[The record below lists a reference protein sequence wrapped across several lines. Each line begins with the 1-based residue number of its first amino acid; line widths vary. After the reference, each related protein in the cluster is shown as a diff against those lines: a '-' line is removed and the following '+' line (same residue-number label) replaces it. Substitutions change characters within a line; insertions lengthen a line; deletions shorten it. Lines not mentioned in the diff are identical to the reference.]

1 MNLPN
6 NYTNFNSELYKSAII
21 IELKDR
27 VVEHRVLTI
36 TKTVEETEVL
46 AKEIA
51 ELHDVILI
59 KEQMEPIRPVG
70 ACHFPMKIV
79 MN

>member
-1 MNLPN
+1 MNIPN
-6 NYTNFNSELYKSAII
+6 NYTNKNAELYKSAII
-21 IELKDR
+21 IELKER

-36 TKTVEETEVL
+36 TNTLEETEVL

-59 KEQMEPIRPVG
+59 NEQTEPIRPVG
-70 ACHFPMKIV
+70 VCYFPMKIV